1 MFKNRFSYL
10 RMRIFDEKT
19 ETNHG
24 NIYIYGGNKVI
35 YKQIWNSIVIKL

>member
-10 RMRIFDEKT
+10 RMRIFDKKT
-19 ETNHG
+19 ETNQG
-24 NIYIYGGNKVI
+24 NIYIYGENKAI